1 MDINQQSQQFIQ
13 FLTNH
18 FISNLTAQVNH
29 KVLENIS
36 LEINRASIASE
47 IDKQISTAVANAI
60 AAYTSPQ
67 SSGLAGIGENLLVNF
82 KTNSQ
87 AYLTQLAQ
95 EVKQRAQTELTQQ
108 INSTD
113 LLAVIRQQVEQYL
126 NHSLANNT
134 WTFLPNSIPAASI
147 KTTEL
152 KISAD
157 NIEPGTI
164 KKFSSSGIEDLSQEC
179 QITITDQ
186 FTIMENKLV
195 AQDLEVRG
203 QINIDPNQNQRL
215 TDMLA
220 QRAVDKIT
228 ATYNDGTY
236 DQYVQRVLN
245 QIAETGIDASD
256 VLVQGKPIVESNT
269 LNPTITIGNL
279 RKVGLLVELEVDGET
294 LLDNTLYVRSG
305 KVGINTNEPQYTLEF
320 WDQEVQVIATKRE
333 RDAAFLGTVKPQS
346 LVIGTNTRDQ
356 LVLLPNGDIQ
366 VESINIGK
374 TKHTSAAWQPTDNRQ
389 LGTIVWNEQPQI
401 GQPIGWVS
409 LGGARWARFG
419 IITE

>member
-1 MDINQQSQQFIQ
+1 MDINQQSEQFIQ

-29 KVLENIS
+29 RVLENIS
-36 LEINRASIASE
+36 LEVNKANIARE
-47 IDKQISTAVANAI
+47 IDKQISATVANAI
-60 AAYTSPQ
+60 QAYTGPQ
-67 SSGLAGIGENLLVNF
+67 ATGLAGVGEQLLVDF
-82 KTNSQ
+82 KTRSDT
-87 AYLTQLAQ
+87 YLTQLAQ
-95 EVKQRAQTELTQQ
+95 DVKQRAQTDFAQL
-108 INSTD
+108 ISSTD
-113 LLAVIRQQVEQYL
+113 LMAVIREQVEQYL
-126 NHSLANNT
+126 KHSLATNT

-147 KTTEL
+147 Q
-152 KISAD
+152 SAD
-157 NIEPGTI
+157 LKVKAENIEPGTI
-164 KKFSSSGIEDLSQEC
+164 AKFSSSGIEDLSSDC

-195 AQDLEVRG
+195 TQDLEIRG
-203 QINIDPNQNQRL
+203 QVNIDPNQNQRF

-220 QRAVDKIT
+220 QRAVDKIQ

-256 VLVQGKPIVESNT
+256 VLVQGKPIVESNA
-269 LNPTITIGNL
+269 LNPSITMSNL
-279 RKVGLLVELEVDGET
+279 RKMGLLVELEVDGET

-374 TKHTSAAWQPTDNRQ
+374 TKHSSAAWQPTDNRQ

>member
-1 MDINQQSQQFIQ
+1 
-13 FLTNH
+13 
-18 FISNLTAQVNH
+18 
-29 KVLENIS
+29 
-36 LEINRASIASE
+36 
-47 IDKQISTAVANAI
+47 
-60 AAYTSPQ
+60 
-67 SSGLAGIGENLLVNF
+67 
-82 KTNSQ
+82 
-87 AYLTQLAQ
+87 
-95 EVKQRAQTELTQQ
+95 
-108 INSTD
+108 
-113 LLAVIRQQVEQYL
+113 
-126 NHSLANNT
+126 
-134 WTFLPNSIPAASI
+134 
-147 KTTEL
+147 
-152 KISAD
+152 
-157 NIEPGTI
+157 
-164 KKFSSSGIEDLSQEC
+164 
-179 QITITDQ
+179 
-186 FTIMENKLV
+186 MENKLV